1 MNMKQLNR
9 AGLEKQLAK
18 VLNAAG
24 IDNDMNI
31 PDYILADFLCDQLDA
46 LGKTNDSVERHNSK

>member
-1 MNMKQLNR
+1 MAELNR
-9 AGLEKQLAK
+9 AGLEKQIAK

-31 PDYILADFLCDQLDA
+31 PDYILAEFICDQLDA
-46 LGKTNDSVERHNSK
+46 LKNTNDSVERHNSK